1 MGDTLYVGSCSGKFL
16 ALDRGTGEVTWSY
29 DTSVDGSGA
38 QFHGDALVIDD
49 VIVVGSDSLDRAYL
63 YALDRGTGAVRWK
76 REFTGGVPVTPLRHG
91 RSVYVM
97 TGAGDVVAVQLDG
110 GEIGWTLS
118 GPARTEV
125 GRIRS
130 DPVRAGERV
139 LAAWPSGRV
148 AAIDRTTGE
157 PAWTADLGA
166 AINTSL
172 AVAGKAVVAGTIDGR
187 LHRMDASSGEIEA
200 SLYLEGIPYG
210 DLVVTDNCIYV
221 FAGELKSE
229 SSTKARH
236 ELNCVEPSL
245 EESTWTQQVS
255 EEWST
260 FHPLLHGD
268 VIVAGYTN
276 RLVAYDR
283 RTGTNRWA
291 CSIGETPRGLTSVGD
306 RLYIGT
312 LRGRVLAVSI
322 VDCAHKE
329 S

>member
-1 MGDTLYVGSCSGKFL
+1 MYVGSCSGKFL

-38 QFHGDALVIDD
+38 QFHGDALMIDD

-76 REFTGGVPVTPLRHG
+76 RGFAGGVPVTPLRHG

-97 TGAGDVVAVQLDG
+97 TGAGDVVAVRLDG
-110 GEIGWTLS
+110 GEIDWSLS
-118 GPARTEV
+118 GPARIE
-125 GRIRS
+125 GGQIRS
-130 DPVRAGERV
+130 DPVMMGERIF
-139 LAAWPSGRV
+139 AAWPAGRV
-148 AAIDRTTGE
+148 AAIDRTTGK

-166 AINTSL
+166 AVNTSL
-172 AVAGKAVVAGTIDGR
+172 AVVDTAVVAGTIDGR

-200 SLYLEGIPYG
+200 SLDLEGIPYG
-210 DLVVTDNCIYV
+210 DLVVTDSCIYV

-229 SSTKARH
+229 SSAKARH

-245 EESTWTQQVS
+245 EESTWAQQVS

-268 VIVAGYTN
+268 AIVAGYTN
-276 RLVAYDR
+276 RLVAYDL
-283 RTGTNRWA
+283 RTGAKRWA
-291 CSIGETPRGLTSVGD
+291 CSIGGTPRGLASVGD

-312 LRGRVLAVSI
+312 LRGGVLAVSI
-322 VDCAHKE
+322 VDCIGKE